1 MTTMSFPY
9 LSAIILAPV
18 VGALLILFI
27 PEKEERVIKVVAA
40 VSTFVTLVL
49 SIYIY
54 LAYDMTQ
61 GGFQFLEDIV
71 WVEQFGINYS
81 LGVDGISLPMILLTA
96 IVIFTGVLSSWSM
109 TKRIK
114 EFFVF
119 LLILVAGVFGVFAS
133 RDLFWFYLFFEVAVI
148 PMYVLIGVWGS
159 TRKEYS
165 AMKLTLYLLVGSA
178 FALIGVIAT
187 YIYAGNQLGFVTFD
201 IATLA
206 TVQYDLSFQKFMF
219 FLMMVGFGF
228 LVPMWPLHTWSPDGH
243 VAAPTAVSM
252 LHAGVLMKLG
262 GYGLIRAGVFFFP
275 EGAIY
280 WAPLIGLLCIVN
292 VAYGA
297 MVAMVQKDLKF
308 VVGYSSVSH
317 MGYVLL
323 GIAAL
328 NTISISG
335 AVNQMFAHGIMTA
348 LFFSLI
354 GHVYNQAH
362 TREIARFG
370 GLAHQMPK
378 IATGFVIAGL
388 ASLGLPGLHN
398 FVAEFLIF
406 VGAYTANQE
415 LFNVGIFAINMK
427 VLAIIAVLGV
437 VITAIY
443 VLRVVQYTFFGPRK
457 EEWNHLK
464 DAKGIEMVPI
474 VILCGTLIIFG
485 VFPHLI
491 TDLINIGVEP
501 LMTHIAPALSEGI
514 AKLGGML

>member
-1 MTTMSFPY
+1 MSFPF

-18 VGALLILFI
+18 IGALIILFI
-27 PEKEERVIKVVAA
+27 PDNEERVMKVIAA
-40 VSTFVTLVL
+40 ISTFVSLVL

-54 LAYDMTQ
+54 VSYDLAL
-61 GGFQFLEDIV
+61 GGFQFKEDIV
-71 WVEQFGINYS
+71 WVERFGINYS
-81 LGVDGISLPMILLTA
+81 LGVDGISLPLMLLTA
-96 IVIFTGVLSSWSM
+96 IVIFTGVFSSWSM

-148 PMYVLIGVWGS
+148 PMYVLIGLWGS

-178 FALIGVIAT
+178 FALIAVIAT
-187 YIYAGNQLGFVTFD
+187 YIYAADVLGFVTFD

-206 TVQYDLSFQKFMF
+206 TVQYDLPFQKFMF
-219 FLMMVGFGF
+219 FLVMIGFGF
-228 LVPMWPLHTWSPDGH
+228 LVPMWPMHTWSPDGH

-262 GYGLIRAGVFFFP
+262 GYGLIRAGVFFYP
-275 EGAIY
+275 EGAVF
-280 WAPLIGLLCIVN
+280 WAPLIALLCIIN

-370 GLAHQMPK
+370 GLAHQMPRVT
-378 IATGFVIAGL
+378 IGFVIAGL
-388 ASLGLPGLHN
+388 ASLGLPGLNN

-415 LFNVGIFAINMK
+415 LFNVGVFSVNIKF
-427 VLAIIAVLGV
+427 LAIIAVLGV

-443 VLRVVQYTFFGPRK
+443 VLRVVQFTFFGPRK
-457 EEWNHLK
+457 PEWDFLQ
-464 DAKGIEMVPI
+464 DAKGVAMVPI
-474 VILCGTLIIFG
+474 VILCGTLILFG

-491 TDLINIGVEP
+491 TDIINNGVEP
-501 LMTHIAPALSEGI
+501 LMSHIAPALSEGI
-514 AKLGGML
+514 AKLGGTL